1 MVKVTFGGQWLS
13 GMEIMECNW
22 RHERRVVHR
31 MKVWGP
37 EWKALELHKEVFPS
51 VIWEV
56 FYKEQSSRNKRRS
69 VLALGM
75 YALKEA
81 NEGIVFFGEKGCM
94 EGCK

>member
-22 RHERRVVHR
+22 RHKRRVVHR

-37 EWKALELHKEVFPS
+37 EWKALELH
-51 VIWEV
+51 
-56 FYKEQSSRNKRRS
+56 KEQSSRNKRRS

-94 EGCK
+94 EGCE

>member
-22 RHERRVVHR
+22 RHKRRAVHW

-51 VIWEV
+51 V
-56 FYKEQSSRNKRRS
+56 
-69 VLALGM
+69 M
-75 YALKEA
+75 
-81 NEGIVFFGEKGCM
+81 
-94 EGCK
+94 